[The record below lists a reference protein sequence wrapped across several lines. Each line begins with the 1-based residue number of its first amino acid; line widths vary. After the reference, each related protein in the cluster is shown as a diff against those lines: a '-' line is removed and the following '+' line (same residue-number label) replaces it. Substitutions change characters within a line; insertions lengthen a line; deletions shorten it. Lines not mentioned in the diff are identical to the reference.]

1 MVTSGF
7 VESHIH
13 LDKSC
18 ILERCQSNKGDLDE
32 AIQEA
37 AKAKAEFTVED
48 VYERGK
54 RTLEKC
60 IVNGTTHMRTHL
72 EVDPVIG
79 LIGLEGIKTL
89 IDDYKWAMDI
99 EICVF
104 PVLRMPLI
112 DLCPEQLYIIFTM
125 NFNDLHDSI

>member
-1 MVTSGF
+1 MDSILRNAKLHVDRNAQLVDIGISNGKIEAIQANLQSDGQEFDLNGCMVTSGF

-60 IVNGTTHMRTHL
+60 IVNGTTHMRT
-72 EVDPVIG
+72 
-79 LIGLEGIKTL
+79 TL
-89 IDDYKWAMDI
+89 K
-99 EICVF
+99 
-104 PVLRMPLI
+104 
-112 DLCPEQLYIIFTM
+112 
-125 NFNDLHDSI
+125 SIQ